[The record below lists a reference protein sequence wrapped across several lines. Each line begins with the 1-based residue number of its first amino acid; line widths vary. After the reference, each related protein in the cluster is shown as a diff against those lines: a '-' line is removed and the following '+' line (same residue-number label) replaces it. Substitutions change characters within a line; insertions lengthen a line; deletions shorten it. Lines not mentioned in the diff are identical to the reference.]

1 MERLALHL
9 PLADRVY
16 RAILDAICDGE
27 LASGQRIIQDEI
39 AAQLDVSRQ
48 PVLQA
53 LRLLKSQGFV
63 RDSGRRG
70 LIVSSLDPTFIVH
83 LYEVRSALD
92 GAACRAAAARGRADA
107 RLWGPK
113 LIAEG
118 RAAVRSGSIAE
129 MIAAD
134 MRFHL
139 FLHELS
145 GNPLIAE
152 TAALHWQHIRRVM
165 GGYLRRYRA
174 RQAIWD
180 EHAAILDAVVRGDSE
195 AAGRL
200 ARRHAEAAIA
210 NLLRSMAAEETQRKL
225 GRDGPGTMNATRTT
239 K

>member
-1 MERLALHL
+1 MERLSLHL

-27 LASGQRIIQDEI
+27 LAPGQRITQDEL
-39 AAQLDVSRQ
+39 AVRLDVSRQ

-53 LRLLKSQGFV
+53 LRLLKAQGFV
-63 RDSGRRG
+63 RDSRRRG
-70 LIVSSLDPTFIVH
+70 VVVSSLDPTFISH

-92 GAACRAAAARGRADA
+92 GIACRAAAQRGRADA
-107 RLWGPK
+107 RLRGPK
-113 LIAEG
+113 LIADG
-118 RAAVRSGSIAE
+118 RAAVRSGSVRD

-174 RQAIWD
+174 RQSIWD
-180 EHAAILDAVVRGDSE
+180 EHAAILDAVMRGDADGAERS
-195 AAGRL
+195 
-200 ARRHAEAAIA
+200 ARRHAEAAVA
-210 NLLRSMAAEETQRKL
+210 NLIRSIETESVPKKAGKRSRS
-225 GRDGPGTMNATRTT
+225 GGAR
-239 K
+239 